1 MGDAFFGTYF
11 LLAQMIRRGID
22 VLFEQ
27 LGARKLSTDF
37 GKGIASGKKD
47 HLVAIPKSKRKPDWM
62 EQKAFDELPE
72 EIIIRECKVGKKI
85 FITTMLSAKVYPKK
99 ALQNLYKKRWNIEVD
114 FRHIKTTLG
123 MNILSC
129 KTPEMCEKEIWIY
142 FLANNLL
149 RLLIAQSA
157 IIYDLKPRQISFK
170 HALQILS
177 TYLLLEQ
184 QIDENILA
192 LIAKKTVGNRPGRM
206 EPRAVKRRSK
216 PYKLLM
222 KLRAIAKEGILK
234 NGHPKKIK

>member
-1 MGDAFFGTYF
+1 
-11 LLAQMIRRGID
+11 
-22 VLFEQ
+22 
-27 LGARKLSTDF
+27 
-37 GKGIASGKKD
+37 
-47 HLVAIPKSKRKPDWM
+47 M

-72 EIIIRECKVGKKI
+72 EIIIRECKVGKKTL
-85 FITTMLSAKVYPKK
+85 ITTMLCAKSHPKK
-99 ALQNLYKKRWNIEVD
+99 ALQNLYKKRWNIEIY

-170 HALQILS
+170 HALQILN
-177 TYLLLEQ
+177 TYLLLEL
-184 QIDENILA
+184 QIDENMLA
-192 LIAKKTVGNRPGRM
+192 LIAKRTVGNRPGRM
-206 EPRAVKRRSK
+206 EPRAVKRRPK

-222 KLRAIAKEGILK
+222 KPRAIAKEEILK
-234 NGHPKKIK
+234 NGHPKKMK